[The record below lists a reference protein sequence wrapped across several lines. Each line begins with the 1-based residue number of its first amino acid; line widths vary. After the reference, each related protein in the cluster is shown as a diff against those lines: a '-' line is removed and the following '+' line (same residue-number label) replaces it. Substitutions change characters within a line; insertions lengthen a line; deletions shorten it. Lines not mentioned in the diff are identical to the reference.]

1 MSIGWGVVGAGG
13 IADRRTIPE
22 GIIPARNATL
32 EAVMEPVPERLA
44 ELRDKYP
51 NAAPCETLDEL
62 LARDGVEA
70 VYIASPPKFH
80 AEQTVAVAGAGKH
93 VLVEKPM
100 ALTTAECE
108 QMIAACERDGVK
120 LGVGFMMRYHACHRR
135 IKQMLADGLLGT
147 PVMGRAELTCW
158 YPPIEGAFRQVP
170 ADGGGGAFMDMGN
183 HCIDLLEMLFGR
195 TTEIALLTGR
205 LVQEYEAEDTSVAVL
220 RFANGAMGIIDAHFN
235 IPDAASRNM
244 LEVYGSMGSVTT
256 QGTIG
261 QMSTGSIHALLQER
275 AAGYD
280 AQQEREPAVNE
291 QLIEPEPVN
300 MYRAQI
306 EDMGNAV
313 AEDRPPGVSGEDGLW
328 NHRVVLAAYESA
340 KTGQVVRLEQ

>member
-1 MSIGWGVVGAGG
+1 MTIGWAVVGAGG

-22 GIIPARNATL
+22 GIIPACNGTL
-32 EAVMEPVPERLA
+32 DAIMEPVPERLA
-44 ELRDKYP
+44 ELREKYP
-51 NAAPCETLDEL
+51 DAAPCETLDEL
-62 LARDGVEA
+62 LARDSVQA

-80 AEQTVAVAGAGKH
+80 AEQTSAAARAGKH

-108 QMIAACERDGVK
+108 QMIAACRDAGVK
-120 LGVGFMMRYHACHRR
+120 LGVGFMMRHHACHRR
-135 IKQMLADGLLGT
+135 IKQLLDDGLLGA

-158 YPPIEGAFRQVP
+158 YPPIEGAFRQIP
-170 ADGGGGAFMDMGN
+170 AEGGGGAFMDMGN
-183 HCIDLLEMLFGR
+183 HCVDLLEMFFGR
-195 TTEIALLTGR
+195 TTEIALLTANR
-205 LVQEYEAEDTSVAVL
+205 VHEYEAEDTSVATL
-220 RFANGAMGIIDAHFN
+220 RFEGGAVGIIDAHFN

-261 QMSTGSIHALLQER
+261 QMSTGSIHALLQEG

-280 AQQEREPAVNE
+280 AQQERVPDVNE
-291 QLIEPEPVN
+291 QVIEPEPVN
-300 MYRAQI
+300 MYQGQM
-306 EDMGNAV
+306 EDMGDAI
-313 AEDRPPGVSGEDGLW
+313 AEDRDPGVTGEDGLW

-340 KTGQVVRLEQ
+340 KTGQVVRLG

>member
-22 GIIPARNATL
+22 GIIPARNGTL
-32 EAVMEPVPERLA
+32 EAIMEPVPDRLA
-44 ELRDKYP
+44 ELRDKYSD
-51 NAAPCETLDEL
+51 AAPCETLDEL
-62 LARDGVEA
+62 LARDGVQA

-80 AEQTVAVAGAGKH
+80 AEQAIAAARAGRH

-100 ALTTAECE
+100 AMTTAECE
-108 QMIAACERDGVK
+108 RMIAACETEGVK
-120 LGVGFMMRYHACHRR
+120 LGVGFMMRYHGCHQR
-135 IKQMLADGLLGT
+135 IKQMLSDGLLGA

-158 YPPIEGAFRQVP
+158 YPPIKGAFRQIL
-170 ADGGGGAFMDMGN
+170 AEGGGGAFMDMGN

-195 TTEIALLTGR
+195 TTEIALLTAN
-205 LVQEYEAEDTSVAVL
+205 LVQDYEAEDTSVATL
-220 RFANGAMGIIDAHFN
+220 RFEGGAVGIIDAHFN

-244 LEVYGSMGSVTT
+244 LEVYGSAGSVTT

-261 QMSTGSIHALLQER
+261 QMSTGSIHALLQEE

-280 AQQEREPAVNE
+280 AQQEREPCVNE
-291 QLIEPEPVN
+291 QVIEPEPVN
-300 MYRAQI
+300 MYQAQI
-306 EDMGNAV
+306 EDLGDAV
-313 AEDRPPGVSGEDGLW
+313 AEGRAPGVSGEDGLW

-340 KTGQVVRLEQ
+340 KTGKMIRPG